1 MKKNVFSTNAEKSAF
16 ETKNS
21 IYAITPEI
29 IVFNPKF
36 KRFLIFVSL
45 VMKGKQSL
53 ICLAIA
59 MVV

>member
-1 MKKNVFSTNAEKSAF
+1 VFSTNAEKSAF
-16 ETKNS
+16 EMKNS
-21 IYAITPEI
+21 IYAIGPQI
-29 IVFNPKF
+29 IVFNPKL
-36 KRFLIFVSL
+36 KRFLIFASL

>member
-1 MKKNVFSTNAEKSAF
+1 VFSTNAEKSAF

-29 IVFNPKF
+29 TVFNPKF

-45 VMKGKQSL
+45 VKKGK
-53 ICLAIA
+53 
-59 MVV
+59 